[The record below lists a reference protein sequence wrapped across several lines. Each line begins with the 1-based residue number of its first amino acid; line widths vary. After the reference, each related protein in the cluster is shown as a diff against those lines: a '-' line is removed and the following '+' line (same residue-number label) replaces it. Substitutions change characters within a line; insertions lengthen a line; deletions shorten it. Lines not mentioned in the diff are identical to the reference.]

1 VTAVADLRSEGVTA
15 REACEALGIPRAN
28 YYRWRQPAAV
38 SEPSIRPSPPRT
50 LEPEERQKVLDVL
63 HDAAFVD
70 RSPTEVYATLLE
82 QGQYLCSSRTM
93 YRILADA
100 REVRERRDQCRRP
113 AYQKPELLAT
123 APNQVWSWDLTK
135 LRSAQKWIY
144 YYLYVV
150 LDIYSRYVVAWM
162 LAHRESGEL
171 ARDLV
176 TQAYEQEGIEPG
188 QLVIHSDRGSAPKS
202 KTLNQL
208 YVDLGVDRS
217 LSRPYVSDDNPYSES
232 GFKTMKYSPGYPGEF
247 GSYEHALG
255 HCREFFPW
263 YNHEHHH
270 SGIAYLTPEAVH
282 RGRAEEV
289 LAKRQRVL
297 DDAWACHPE
306 RFVRGAPKTAQLP
319 SAVWINPPEDRSQV
333 EINLQLQGECTLN

>member
-28 YYRWRQPAAV
+28 YYRWRQPAAA

-100 REVRERRDQCRRP
+100 REVRERRNQCRRP
-113 AYQKPELLAT
+113 SYQRPELLAT

-135 LRSAQKWIY
+135 LRSAQKWTY
-144 YYLYVV
+144 YFLYVV

-176 TQAYEQEGIEPG
+176 AQAYEQEGIEPG
-188 QLVIHSDRGSAPKS
+188 QLVVHSDRGSAPKS
-202 KTLNQL
+202 KTLSQL
-208 YVDLGVDRS
+208 YADLGIDRS

-232 GFKTMKYSPGYPGEF
+232 GFKTLKYSPGYPGEF

-282 RGRAEEV
+282 RGRSKAI

-306 RFVRGAPKTAQLP
+306 RFVRGAPKIAPLP
-319 SAVWINPPEDRSQV
+319 DAVWINPPEDRSQV
-333 EINLQLQGECTLN
+333 EISLQLQGECTLN

>member
-1 VTAVADLRSEGVTA
+1 VTAVADLRSEGVTM
-15 REACEALGIPRAN
+15 REACEVLGIPRAN
-28 YYRWRQPAAV
+28 YYRWRQPKAT

-50 LEPEERQKVLDVL
+50 LAPEERQKVLDVL

-93 YRILADA
+93 YRILAGA
-100 REVRERRDQCRRP
+100 REVRERRNQCRRP
-113 AYQKPELLAT
+113 SYQRPELLAT

-135 LRSAQKWIY
+135 LRSAQKWTY
-144 YYLYVV
+144 YHLYVV

-188 QLVIHSDRGSAPKS
+188 QLVVHSDRGSAPKS

-208 YVDLGVDRS
+208 YADLGIDRS

-232 GFKTMKYSPGYPGEF
+232 GFKTLKYSPGYPGEF

-282 RGRAEEV
+282 RGRAEDV

-306 RFVRGAPKTAQLP
+306 RFVRGAPQIAQLP
-319 SAVWINPPEDRSQV
+319 GAVWINPPEDRSQV
-333 EINLQLQGECTLN
+333 EISLQLQGECSLN